1 MLPLCFQARR
11 FVYKYFC
18 ILVESYTM
26 AGSIKHL
33 DTQFDKNS
41 VDTDQQYII
50 KKSDFLCFSNCFKSS
65 TKVNVNWIP
74 FALAGIH

>member
-1 MLPLCFQARR
+1 
-11 FVYKYFC
+11 
-18 ILVESYTM
+18 M
-26 AGSIKHL
+26 ALDHINKLKSICYLYVSKQG
-33 DTQFDKNS
+33 DQNS

-50 KKSDFLCFSNCFKSS
+50 KKSDFLCFPNCFKSS